1 MVGGCGE
8 VWASD
13 KATYAL
19 VVLASRST
27 KEGMYVDGDTPMT
40 YTEAMKEE
48 EIWGQAMKKEI
59 GGLKEMIGVWRL
71 VPKPAGANIVG
82 IKWAYTRKFD
92 EESNWK
98 PMARLVEK
106 GFHQIPGI
114 DYFETHTAVIRFE
127 SLRIIHLCHCYPQ
140 EHGDVPGRH

>member
-71 VPKPAGANIVG
+71 VPKLAGANIVG
-82 IKWAYTRKFD
+82 IKSNRHTPGNLTRRATGNRWLGSLKRDFTRYQASITSRHTPQSYG
-92 EESNWK
+92 SN
-98 PMARLVEK
+98 P
-106 GFHQIPGI
+106 
-114 DYFETHTAVIRFE
+114 
-127 SLRIIHLCHCYPQ
+127 
-140 EHGDVPGRH
+140 